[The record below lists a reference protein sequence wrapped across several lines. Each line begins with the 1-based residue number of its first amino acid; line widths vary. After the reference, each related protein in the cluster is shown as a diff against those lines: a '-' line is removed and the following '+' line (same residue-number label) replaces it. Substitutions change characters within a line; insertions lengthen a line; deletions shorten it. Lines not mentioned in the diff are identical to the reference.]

1 MEITQL
7 NKITDEVMSAFEYLI
22 PQLTSNSE
30 IPSKEDIAEIIEAK
44 NSFVFLAKEK
54 EIIGIL
60 TLIIYK
66 IPTGKKAW
74 IEDVVVDSKIRGKGT
89 GRLLVEHAIQFTK
102 EKGISKI
109 DLTSSPSRVAANILY
124 RKMGF
129 DLRDSNVYR
138 LRIIK

>member
-1 MEITQL
+1 MKITQL

-30 IPSKEDIAEIIEAK
+30 IPSKEDIAEIIEAE
-44 NSFVFLAKEK
+44 NSFIFLAKEK

>member
-1 MEITQL
+1 MEIIQL
-7 NKITDEVMSAFEYLI
+7 NTITDEVMSAFENLI